1 MQEDFELETVLS
13 LTTGYNF
20 TNDFGKVFDLVQF
33 MFEDPFIDTLG
44 LNILKD
50 IAVKHIYY
58 LYPELQNVSYN
69 PNMDIDSF
77 IDEQKSIYGDEL
89 TISVIGEK
97 VIKLKHSV

>member
-13 LTTGYNF
+13 LITGYNF

-44 LNILKD
+44 LFVLKD
-50 IAVKHIYY
+50 TACKHIYY
-58 LYPELQNVSYN
+58 LYPELQSISFN
-69 PNMDIDSF
+69 PNMDINSF
-77 IDEQKSIYGDEL
+77 IDEKKSIYGNEL